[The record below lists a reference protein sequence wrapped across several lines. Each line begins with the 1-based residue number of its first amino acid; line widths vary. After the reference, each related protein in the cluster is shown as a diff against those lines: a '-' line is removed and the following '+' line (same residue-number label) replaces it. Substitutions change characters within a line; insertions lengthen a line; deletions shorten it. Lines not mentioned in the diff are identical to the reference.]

1 MRRRV
6 MFALLTLLA
15 LVAPATAGDGDALL
29 AAADTTRAVA
39 ASGLT
44 VTVHVLDPAEPL
56 DATVRAQ
63 GDRLRVDVTAPSARA
78 GEVLLFVDGKAWFW
92 RPGLRRPLAVSP
104 GQAFGGRASNADL
117 VLLLAGLSEEYE
129 ATLGGTETLGAER
142 ATVLNLQASAASA
155 PWPKLRVWL
164 GGDPARVL
172 QAAVLDGRGE
182 VSRTVQV
189 RWGQTVAWQ
198 GGKLP
203 FPDELVITERGSSTT
218 VRYDAPVTGALQA
231 ELFAPERLGSP

>member
-1 MRRRV
+1 MRRFV
-6 MFALLTLLA
+6 SLVLLA
-15 LVAPATAGDGDALL
+15 LLALGAPAAAGDGDALL

-39 ASGLT
+39 AGGLS
-44 VTVHVLDPAEPL
+44 VGVHVLDPKEPL
-56 DATVRAQ
+56 DATVRVQ
-63 GDRLRVDVTAPSARA
+63 GERLRVDVTAPSARA
-78 GEVLLFVDGKAWFW
+78 GEVLLFADGKTWFW

-117 VLLLAGLSEEYE
+117 VLLLAGLSEDYA
-129 ATLGGTETLGAER
+129 ATVRGQETLGAEP
-142 ATVLNLQASAASA
+142 ATVLDLQASAASA

-164 GGDPARVL
+164 SGDPARVL

-182 VSRTVQV
+182 VSRTARVS
-189 RWGQTVAWQ
+189 WGQTVAWQ

-203 FPDELVITERGSSTT
+203 FPSEIVVEERGSATT
-218 VRYDAPVTGALQA
+218 VRYDAPAPGAQPA